1 MVDFMVVGWKLVVFV
16 GKLFIKWVYFMFT
29 YIYSVFSWMMS
40 VHLYMIYEFQ
50 LINLTLNR
58 NH

>member
-1 MVDFMVVGWKLVVFV
+1 MVVGWKLVVFV